1 MQIIKDHATKDTSSR
16 LQHANFNFAI
26 IGEAIGNEPGI
37 GNIRA
42 SAFHDDGSQ
51 YVLRVYQTQVARP
64 DLKVRG

>member
-37 GNIRA
+37 FELLHFMMTDLNMSCEFIKLKW
-42 SAFHDDGSQ
+42 H
-51 YVLRVYQTQVARP
+51 VLISKSEDEV
-64 DLKVRG
+64 